1 LLPRWFL
8 SLPISYTPNLLFS
21 HSPDHSPSNHS
32 HFCLVTLFSSDCTL
46 DLPLSFNLF
55 RIHPPLIHSFCDHSH
70 PWSPLF
76 LSIFFNSPSSYSLFL
91 WSLALLISPLFFN
104 LFWTPLLLLTLFVIL
119 YPFAAIALNYA
130 HLSLIVMLTITFS
143 LSYSYNFLH
152 SCSLLFCLL
161 PYAFSPVIRS
171 QYFRWKLPAI
181 ALVMLF
187 FLQNRRCMWVK
198 KRYMATPI

>member
-1 LLPRWFL
+1 MLPRWFL

-21 HSPDHSPSNHS
+21 HSPDHSPFIFPLSSNHS

-55 RIHPPLIHSFCDHSH
+55 QFTLLLLTLLVI
-70 PWSPLF
+70 
-76 LSIFFNSPSSYSLFL
+76 
-91 WSLALLISPLFFN
+91 LISPLFFN
-104 LFWTPLLLLTLFVIL
+104 LFWIPLLLLTLFVIL
-119 YPFAAIALNYA
+119 YPFAAIALNYV